1 MKMKSFK
8 EQLSKLMN
16 VGKSRLWISP
26 EAGESVKKSITKDD
40 IKELINNG
48 SVKKIKGGQSRGRA
62 RILAEKKKKGRR
74 IGAGKRKGVKTA
86 RTNPKITWM
95 TKVRAQRKYIKE
107 LKDSKEIDSVL
118 YKDLYYKIKGGF
130 FRSKNHIKLYV
141 AKVKK

>member
-26 EAGESVKKSITKDD
+26 DAKESIKKAITKDD

-48 SVKKIKGGQSRGRA
+48 SVRKIKGGQSRGRA
-62 RILAEKKKKGRR
+62 KILAEKKKKGRR
-74 IGAGKRKGVKTA
+74 VGAGRKKGVKTA
-86 RTNPKITWM
+86 RTNPKTEWM

-107 LKDSKEIDSVL
+107 LKESKEIDSSL
-118 YKDLYYKIKGGF
+118 YKELYSKIKGGF